1 MKGQCQGFCQMD
13 KVLRNLILLSDVTE
27 LATKLASTLALGEVK
42 RDDLMEKLSPVFK
55 LIPVF

>member
-1 MKGQCQGFCQMD
+1 MD

-27 LATKLASTLALGEVK
+27 LATKFASTLALGEVK
-42 RDDLMEKLSPVFK
+42 RDDLMEKLRPVFK